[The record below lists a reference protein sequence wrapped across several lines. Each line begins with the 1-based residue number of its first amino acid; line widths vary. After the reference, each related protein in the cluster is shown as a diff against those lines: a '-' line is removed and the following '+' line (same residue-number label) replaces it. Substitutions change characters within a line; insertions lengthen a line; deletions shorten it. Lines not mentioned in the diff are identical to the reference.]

1 MNDKFLTIKGNIK
14 SDFVLNNSD
23 LSKYLNFEKNLFNNL
38 LVNGKL
44 LNKFNIKF
52 DQTLKIEEYNLNIL
66 SDLNNTNA
74 VFSKSYKNNFLQSEV
89 KKLSLK
95 DTKLEIQY
103 NSKNNNYIKST
114 GFYSLNDKEY
124 RTFNIENFFKDKK
137 NNLKINLNFNQKYL
151 IPIINYNNFG
161 NDTKIVAEIV
171 TNENNLNIK
180 KIVLKE
186 NKNIIKV
193 KDFFIKN
200 KKIKKF
206 GEISIK
212 TYIDSELQNDLNI
225 VFKGKTSI
233 EGSKYDA
240 ANLTKLLDNKSNS
253 NILKDLNS
261 ELNIKIGEIK
271 TTDKGRLN
279 NFNLIGKIKK
289 EENLLKL
296 FQKGSFLVINF
307 LISH

>member
-1 MNDKFLTIKGNIK
+1 M
-14 SDFVLNNSD
+14 
-23 LSKYLNFEKNLFNNL
+23 
-38 LVNGKL
+38 
-44 LNKFNIKF
+44 
-52 DQTLKIEEYNLNIL
+52 NIL

-261 ELNIKIGEIK
+261 ELNIKIGK
-271 TTDKGRLN
+271 
-279 NFNLIGKIKK
+279 
-289 EENLLKL
+289 LKL
-296 FQKGSFLVINF
+296 QIKVD
-307 LISH
+307 

>member
-23 LSKYLNFEKNLFNNL
+23 LSKYLNFEKNLFNN

-124 RTFNIENFFKDKK
+124 RTFNIENFKDKK

-200 KKIKKF
+200 KDQ
-206 GEISIK
+206 EVWR
-212 TYIDSELQNDLNI
+212 D
-225 VFKGKTSI
+225 
-233 EGSKYDA
+233 
-240 ANLTKLLDNKSNS
+240 
-253 NILKDLNS
+253 
-261 ELNIKIGEIK
+261 
-271 TTDKGRLN
+271 
-279 NFNLIGKIKK
+279 
-289 EENLLKL
+289 
-296 FQKGSFLVINF
+296 IN
-307 LISH
+307 

>member
-1 MNDKFLTIKGNIK
+1 M
-14 SDFVLNNSD
+14 
-23 LSKYLNFEKNLFNNL
+23 
-38 LVNGKL
+38 
-44 LNKFNIKF
+44 
-52 DQTLKIEEYNLNIL
+52 NIL
-66 SDLNNTNA
+66 TDLNNTNA

-180 KIVLKE
+180 NSSE
-186 NKNIIKV
+186 REQNIIKV

-206 GEISIK
+206 KARYQLRLISI
-212 TYIDSELQNDLNI
+212 
-225 VFKGKTSI
+225 
-233 EGSKYDA
+233 
-240 ANLTKLLDNKSNS
+240 ANYKM
-253 NILKDLNS
+253 I
-261 ELNIKIGEIK
+261 
-271 TTDKGRLN
+271 
-279 NFNLIGKIKK
+279 
-289 EENLLKL
+289 
-296 FQKGSFLVINF
+296 
-307 LISH
+307 